1 VHYFHSLTH
10 SLTHPLTHSPNVF
23 TCYTDAK
30 PQYMAKIDNNLDMF
44 REIESIIE
52 NDITNGMQAKVDV
65 TT

>member
-1 VHYFHSLTH
+1 
-10 SLTHPLTHSPNVF
+10 
-23 TCYTDAK
+23 
-30 PQYMAKIDNNLDMF
+30 MAKIDNNLDMF